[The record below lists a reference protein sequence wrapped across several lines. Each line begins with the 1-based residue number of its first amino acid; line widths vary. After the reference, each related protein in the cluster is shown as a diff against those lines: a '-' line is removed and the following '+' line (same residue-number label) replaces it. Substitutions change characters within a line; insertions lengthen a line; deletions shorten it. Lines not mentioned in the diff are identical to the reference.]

1 MPLNLAHHLR
11 LSRCGVFY
19 FRMSVP
25 AALRQSIGKRE
36 IVKSLKTRN
45 PATALKLAYYFASKT
60 YALFQKMAYPPIKF
74 NLPDGTTF
82 STDDVVR
89 PYELDLSR
97 GIMKTDGTQSDHDR
111 MIEAIGIHDHSA

>member
-1 MPLNLAHHLR
+1 MPVNLAHHLK
-11 LSRCGVFY
+11 LPRCGVFY
-19 FRMSVP
+19 FRMAVP
-25 AALRQSIGKRE
+25 VALRPAIGKRE
-36 IVKSLKTRN
+36 ILHSLKTRS
-45 PATALKLAYYFASKT
+45 PAIARKLAYYFASKT
-60 YALFQKMAYPPIKF
+60 YALFETIAYDSGKF